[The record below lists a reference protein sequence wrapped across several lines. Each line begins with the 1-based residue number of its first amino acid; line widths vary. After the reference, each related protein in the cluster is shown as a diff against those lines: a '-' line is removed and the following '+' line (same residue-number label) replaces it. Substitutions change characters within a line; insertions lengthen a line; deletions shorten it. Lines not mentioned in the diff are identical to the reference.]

1 MSTTNI
7 ETVGNPSHAETTEV
21 TGTVENAP
29 SENQEGVVGTILELG
44 FAWAAYGLKI
54 ATTAVEQAARVL
66 GITAK
71 SLDKLAEELAAKSG
85 VTAKEVATK

>member
-7 ETVGNPSHAETTEV
+7 EVTEV
-21 TGTVENAP
+21 ATEVFGTVENASGEATDN
-29 SENQEGVVGTILELG
+29 SENLIETVLELG

-54 ATTAVEQAARVL
+54 ATTAVEQASRVL

-71 SLDKLAEELAAKSG
+71 QLDKLADDFAAKSG
-85 VTAKEVATK
+85 VTPKEVATK

>member
-1 MSTTNI
+1 MTMSTTQPKVSEAI
-7 ETVGNPSHAETTEV
+7 EATEV
-21 TGTVENAP
+21 TGTIEDAP
-29 SENQEGVVGTILELG
+29 STKEESVVETVLELG

-71 SLDKLAEELAAKSG
+71 QLDKLADGFAAKSG
-85 VTAKEVATK
+85 ALTKEVATK

>member
-1 MSTTNI
+1 MTNI
-7 ETVGNPSHAETTEV
+7 EATEV
-21 TGTVENAP
+21 TGTIEEATT
-29 SENQEGVVGTILELG
+29 SKEDGVVETVLELG

-71 SLDKLAEELAAKSG
+71 QLDKLADDFATKSG
-85 VTAKEVATK
+85 IAAKEVATK

>member
-1 MSTTNI
+1 MSTTN
-7 ETVGNPSHAETTEV
+7 TVEV
-21 TGTVENAP
+21 TGTIENTP
-29 SENQEGVVGTILELG
+29 SKDDNVAQTILELG

-71 SLDKLAEELAAKSG
+71 QLDKLSADFAAKSG
-85 VTAKEVATK
+85 VTAKEVATKS

>member
-1 MSTTNI
+1 MSTTTT
-7 ETVGNPSHAETTEV
+7 EVTEV
-21 TGTVENAP
+21 TGTIENAATDKE
-29 SENQEGVVGTILELG
+29 ENVVDTILELG

-71 SLDKLAEELAAKSG
+71 QLDKLADDFAAKSG
-85 VTAKEVATK
+85 VTPKEVATKA

>member
-1 MSTTNI
+1 MTIMSTTPTNVS
-7 ETVGNPSHAETTEV
+7 EATEV
-21 TGTVENAP
+21 TGTIEDAP
-29 SENQEGVVGTILELG
+29 STKEEGVIETVLELG

-71 SLDKLAEELAAKSG
+71 QLDKLADDFAAKSG
-85 VTAKEVATK
+85 VAAKEVATK